1 MEVALDPVTRC
12 ERRRRD
18 EIRIVVIDVLDQLV
32 VSDVSAPAG
41 LDVTVGEVDPERL
54 AVVAAQQTR
63 AVD

>member
-12 ERRRRD
+12 ERRRLD
-18 EIRIVVIDVLDQLV
+18 EIRIVVIDVLDELV
-32 VSDVSAPAG
+32 VSDVSAPAR